1 MLCDVVLLTSDQQE
15 FPAQKA
21 VLASCSP
28 YFHAMFDRFDESYQE
43 RIVLQDI
50 DPKALGL
57 LLDFLYTSQIQ
68 ISEQNAQVLILLYTH
83 SKIKP

>member
-1 MLCDVVLLTSDQQE
+1 
-15 FPAQKA
+15 
-21 VLASCSP
+21 
-28 YFHAMFDRFDESYQE
+28 MFDRFDESHQE

-68 ISEQNAQVLILLYTH
+68 ITEQNAQVLILLYTH